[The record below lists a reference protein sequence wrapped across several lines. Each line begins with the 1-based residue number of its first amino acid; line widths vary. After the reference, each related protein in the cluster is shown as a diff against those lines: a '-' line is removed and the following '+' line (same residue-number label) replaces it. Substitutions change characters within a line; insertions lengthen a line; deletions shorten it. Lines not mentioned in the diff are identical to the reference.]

1 MNLRIKIVIAVLL
14 FGLILVSGLTRTSA
28 ELTST
33 PAAPAGPT
41 PQVPDHVL
49 WESVFRLD
57 LSFRRK
63 ALEQELSGKA
73 ATGLKT
79 YFMDEIGLKP
89 EEDNILRETAIEY
102 LVALQPIDAQA
113 IQLLA
118 ELRESFPD
126 GYVQDGQEVPP
137 PPQALFDLQG
147 ERNALA
153 LNYRDRLADR
163 LGSKAFEQFDN
174 FVKSKFAENF
184 QSIGPERAR

>member
-1 MNLRIKIVIAVLL
+1 MNLRIQVAIAVLI
-14 FGLILVSGLTRTSA
+14 FGMILVAGLTRTSA
-28 ELTST
+28 ELAST
-33 PAAPAGPT
+33 PAAPSGST
-41 PQVPDHVL
+41 PLVPDHVL

-63 ALEQELSGKA
+63 ALEQELSGKT
-73 ATGLKT
+73 ATDLKT
-79 YFMDEIGLKP
+79 YFKDEIGLKP
-89 EEDNILRETAIEY
+89 EEDTILRETAIEY

-118 ELRESFPD
+118 TLRESFPD
-126 GYVQDGQEVPP
+126 GHVQDGQEVPP

-153 LNYRDRLADR
+153 LTYRDRLADR

-174 FVKSKFAENF
+174 FVKGKFAENF
-184 QSIGPERAR
+184 QSIGPERAN